1 MAIPLMLGP
10 RRALSL
16 FVLGFTTTIF
26 ILVALAQG
34 GAWGRCFFALAA
46 AYGVA
51 FFSVAAG
58 WFWGRWYAMG
68 LAASGITL
76 SILGLVTSGWNASL
90 AIWGGVH
97 LLIYGPLAGDAMAE
111 LYEGQRAWR
120 ERYNLDENGVLRI
133 KRAVKG
139 AATALP
145 TLIFFTLAPR
155 DGSGLEGLLV
165 VGGALGLLG
174 LVRMR
179 FWGVALLALT
189 AVGLATQL
197 GGASP
202 GAMAAPGVPLL
213 GAGVLA
219 LGALLYAVL
228 PFLRPAARFLRS

>member
-1 MAIPLMLGP
+1 MTIPLMVGP

-34 GAWGRCFFALAA
+34 GAWARCFFALAA

-58 WFWGRWYAMG
+58 WFWGRWYTMG

-76 SILGLVTSGWNASL
+76 AILGLITSGWNPSL
-90 AIWGGVH
+90 AIWGGIH
-97 LLIYGPLAGDAMAE
+97 LLIYGPLMGDAMAE
-111 LYEGQRAWR
+111 HYEGQRAWR
-120 ERYNLDENGVLRI
+120 ERYQLDENGVLRI

-155 DGSGLEGLLV
+155 DGAALTSLLV
-165 VGGALGLLG
+165 LGAALGLLG
-174 LVRMR
+174 LVRLR
-179 FWGVALLALT
+179 FWGVALLGLT
-189 AVGLATQL
+189 AAGLATQL
-197 GGASP
+197 ALGGAQLGVAFFSP
-202 GAMAAPGVPLL
+202 
-213 GAGVLA
+213 LA
-219 LGALLYAVL
+219 LGGFALAALLYALL
-228 PFLRPAARFLRS
+228 PFAGPTLRYLRG